1 MKAITNQDRAG
12 KFDYHHPRES
22 DSDHQWRGL
31 KRNMRHDDRLDRA
44 SAQRLLDKAMTLMT
58 GTQRDRDELRAEFY
72 DRFGQEQQ
80 QGVTYVRGQ
89 VIDD

>member
-1 MKAITNQDRAG
+1 
-12 KFDYHHPRES
+12 
-22 DSDHQWRGL
+22 
-31 KRNMRHDDRLDRA
+31 
-44 SAQRLLDKAMTLMT
+44 MTLMT